1 MAKCYIFSIF
11 LFHFALKVTTSNY
24 TENQFASKN
33 GGFIFSMPRVVVS
46 GRNHTVCISLH
57 DIIVPSKCYVEVKQK
72 SEFHSVTSIL
82 NSENSCFELFIPKT
96 TLQEPHLINVKV
108 QVKTNGYVYSAH
120 NLDPILVY
128 PNKWTKTFIDTDRE
142 VYKPGDKIKFRILVV
157 DDKLLPINIKIPKI
171 SISNPL
177 DVTVAVWEDVNLEN
191 GLVSLE
197 YEMVDESL
205 VGKWKIESFGEIK
218 HFEVSKYTLPRFKV
232 NLRSPEKIY
241 HETESFSIYVCGQ
254 YSYGQA
260 VKGLAFIK
268 ITHSHGS
275 FKPINRLK
283 GMENGC
289 GEFVIPV
296 NDLNLTNIANRLPSE
311 DKMSLHVS
319 ATVTEKGTNKIEV
332 IFKTISIYF
341 QPYTMKFVGESI
353 FQPGLPYHGKL
364 KFTEVNGN
372 LTKEVVEICYNIA
385 IKKSW
390 NYVNSEQCSNF
401 TLNQDNELNFQ
412 VLPMTRNVIHI
423 NFYARSINHTNIED
437 SFLVIRLFS
446 TSNNYIQLNQNILE
460 MEGDDCRAD
469 QEFRVTFT
477 ADQFKEGE
485 YVTFYYMIKS
495 GSHIYKLQKIYHRV
509 NRAIPKYFDELK
521 NIMGSKHR
529 FSKLGTHTD
538 NFTVKFKLDKGITST
553 YQFLV
558 YYVSKT
564 GETIAASKVIPVE
577 PCLMKI
583 TASWNQK
590 QVVPGATAQLNIKTS
605 SQSLCSISAIDKSST
620 FLDSNNQLS
629 TLGLALKS
637 FYPEDRGFLNTTR
650 KICVVRERQR
660 KHSQKTWNS
669 KREKRHVY
677 QFSEDYDS
685 FDIFNNFGS
694 VVITNLKI
702 VTKSCYQGPLLTNT
716 NRVQFLT
723 QQYESDNEDQ
733 VIAIRWYFPETWLW
747 ELVPVSN
754 TVQLKR
760 HLPHSI
766 TSYVTKILCVS
777 ETEGVGISN
786 ELEIV
791 TFQSIFVEVLTPY
804 TVKREE
810 SFYVYVHVSNY
821 RSHAIPIRINILL
834 SKGLDRDDK
843 GTKLSSSSCVSPND
857 TFSYKLKVTASM
869 LGLVNVSVLAETD
882 EQFPLHC
889 GPETVLFKRDSEVK
903 SILVEAEGFR
913 MRKTKSALLCS
924 SETSSVN
931 NNVSWYHIVPSKI
944 VPGTYKS
951 HISLNGDIL
960 GKTID
965 NLDDLLDMPTGCGE
979 QIMATMA
986 PNLYV
991 LQYLN
996 ATNTLKRAMKQKIL
1010 RNLKIGY
1017 QRILNYVHE
1026 DGSFSAFGYYDPMGS
1041 MFLTTFVVKILAQA
1055 REYIYVDQHVINKAV
1070 TWILNNQL
1078 ENGCFNTMLHVFQD
1092 MGGTSKENSTAS
1104 LTSYVIIS
1112 LLEAK
1117 IDVSE
1122 KVLTNAKYCIRSQNN
1137 PDKYS
1142 LALNCYAIFKMK
1154 WYGEA
1159 NKLLRR
1165 LLAVSEQHQNM
1176 LWWSNKGSN
1185 TSSATDIETTSY
1197 ALMSLLYQNSS
1208 EHWAHALAVVRWLST
1223 KLGPKG
1229 SFVTTQDTVVALEAL
1244 SRYLRLVESKHLN
1257 LVIYMEKPEGNHNL
1271 TITNSDMLKTRR
1283 ISMKE
1288 KNGTISVKVTGTGCV
1303 LIQVIQS
1310 FNLKIVPKNEAF
1322 KFALEVSPVSTINKC
1337 SITSLSPCISYNAPD
1352 GPSNMAVMEISLP
1365 TGYRADRST
1374 LYQLTED
1381 RNVSR
1386 IEMFEE
1392 KDDKVNFYFTKL
1404 DKHLVCFT
1412 FNINENYLIEERKN
1426 SLVKVYDYY
1435 NPEYE
1440 IQQFYNISEE
1450 CKRVGE
1456 ESKNLQITNPEI
1468 VQDFMITSTEKSSG
1482 NITSSPLK

>member
-924 SETSSVN
+924 S
-931 NNVSWYHIVPSKI
+931 
-944 VPGTYKS
+944 
-951 HISLNGDIL
+951 
-960 GKTID
+960 
-965 NLDDLLDMPTGCGE
+965 
-979 QIMATMA
+979 
-986 PNLYV
+986 
-991 LQYLN
+991 
-996 ATNTLKRAMKQKIL
+996 
-1010 RNLKIGY
+1010 GY